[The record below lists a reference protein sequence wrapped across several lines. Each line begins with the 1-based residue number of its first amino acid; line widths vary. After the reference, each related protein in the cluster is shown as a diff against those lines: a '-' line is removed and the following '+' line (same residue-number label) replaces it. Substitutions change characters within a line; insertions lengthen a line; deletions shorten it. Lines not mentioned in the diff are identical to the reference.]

1 MVSYL
6 LQRLAYMVVLLL
18 MLSVAAFVIIELP
31 TGDALSTQLAGL
43 AMTGSPD
50 AEQQIEAM
58 RLFYGLDR
66 PGHERYFVWMGNLL
80 RGDLGNS
87 FHHMVP
93 NTKLIGERLP
103 GTVIISVTTLF
114 FTYVVG
120 IGIGI
125 YSATHQYSFGDYS
138 AAVFGFVG
146 MATPNFILALVLLY
160 LAYVWFGESLLGLFS
175 RKYADAPWSLAKAWD
190 LMKHLPVPIIVIG
203 TAGTAGLIR
212 TLRATLLDELGKQ
225 YVITARAKGLQ
236 ERRLTFKYP
245 VRVALNPIIS
255 GLGGVFAAIVSGE
268 AITSIVL
275 SLPTTGS
282 LLLVA
287 LTSQDTYLAGSIVM
301 VLSALTILGFLVSD
315 LTLAAVDPRIR
326 LERGQ

>member
-1 MVSYL
+1 M
-6 LQRLAYMVVLLL
+6 AYMVVLLL
-18 MLSVAAFVIIELP
+18 MLSVAAFIIIELP

-43 AMTGSPD
+43 AMRGTPD
-50 AEQQIEAM
+50 AEQQVESM
-58 RLFYGLDR
+58 RRFYGLDR
-66 PGHERYFVWMGNLL
+66 PAHERYFVWLGNLL

-93 NTKLIGERLP
+93 NTKLIGERL
-103 GTVIISVTTLF
+103 
-114 FTYVVG
+114 
-120 IGIGI
+120 
-125 YSATHQYSFGDYS
+125 
-138 AAVFGFVG
+138 
-146 MATPNFILALVLLY
+146 
-160 LAYVWFGESLLGLFS
+160 LGLFS

-190 LMKHLPVPIIVIG
+190 LLKHLPVPIIVIG

-212 TLRATLLDELGKQ
+212 TLRATLLDELGRQ

-245 VRVALNPIIS
+245 VRIALNPIIS

-301 VLSALTILGFLVSD
+301 VLSALTIVGFLVSD
-315 LTLAAVDPRIR
+315 LTLAAMDPRIR
-326 LERGQ
+326 LGRGQ